1 MRIDDIQT
9 PCLIV
14 DLDKLDRNISKMAS
28 YCKSVGCSVRPHAK
42 AHKNPLIARK
52 QLAAGAVGLC
62 CQTLEEA
69 ESLVYSGIEDVLIT
83 NIFASKIAFERILNL
98 ARNGRI
104 ILTVD
109 SAEVAKLLSKAATE
123 RNNSL
128 DVLVEIN
135 VGQNRTGVQ
144 PGPEAAK
151 LAKLVSSLECLRFRG
166 LMGYEGHLQLSIPE
180 FDKRKLAV
188 KSALSGLT
196 ESIEETKR
204 AGIDVEIV
212 TSGGTGTY
220 NITADYEGVTDIQP
234 GSYVM
239 MDNRYNLIDT
249 TGRDFQNSLFMISTV
264 VSKPSDSQAVIDLG
278 WKSASVEY
286 SIYGWDGMPK
296 AVEYDASYSP
306 GGDEHGILKFREGA
320 KQPSI
325 GDRMKFIPSHCDTT
339 LNLHN
344 KFYGVRND
352 RVEVVCPIA
361 RR

>member
-1 MRIDDIQT
+1 MKIDELQT

-14 DLDKLDRNISKMAS
+14 DLDKLESNISKMAS

-52 QLAAGAVGLC
+52 QLAGGAVGLC

-83 NIFASKIAFERILNL
+83 NIFASKNAFERILNL

-109 SAEVAKLLSKAATE
+109 SAEVAKLLSKAAKD
-123 RNNSL
+123 RNCTL
-128 DVLVEIN
+128 EVLVEIN

-144 PGPEAAK
+144 AGPEAAK

-166 LMGYEGHLQLSIPE
+166 LMGYEGHLQLSMPE
-180 FDKRKLAV
+180 FDKRKSAV
-188 KSALSGLT
+188 KSALSCLT
-196 ESIEETKR
+196 QSIEETKR
-204 AGIDVEIV
+204 EGIDVEIV

-220 NITADYEGVTDIQP
+220 NITAEYEGVTDIQP

-249 TGRDFQNSLFMISTV
+249 AGKDFQNSLFLISTV
-264 VSKPSDSQAVIDLG
+264 VSKPDDSQAVVDLG

-286 SIYGWDGMPK
+286 SIYGWNGMPR

-306 GGDEHGILKFREGA
+306 GGDEHGILKFQRGA
-320 KQPSI
+320 GLPSV

-344 KFYGVRND
+344 KFYGVRNG